1 VDSMGPEHWS
11 KPIQLEWRKGKLTNS
26 GKIRGQSMQIHVD
39 QIKEIILKNQENHY
53 CTWNRAI
60 WVKTCIWNYHPHY
73 HVDYG
78 LKNIKRAAMD
88 TS

>member
-1 VDSMGPEHWS
+1 
-11 KPIQLEWRKGKLTNS
+11 
-26 GKIRGQSMQIHVD
+26 MQIHVA